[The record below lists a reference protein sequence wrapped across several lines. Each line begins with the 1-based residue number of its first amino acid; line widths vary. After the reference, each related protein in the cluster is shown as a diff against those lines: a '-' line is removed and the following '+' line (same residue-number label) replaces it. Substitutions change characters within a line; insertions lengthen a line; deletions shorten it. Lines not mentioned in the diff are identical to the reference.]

1 VGQNLQ
7 AQASDKRAQQTYE
20 DAEAVLHEAIQIQ
33 QHLMAQD
40 AVLERL
46 IGEASAQ
53 PTVHVQ
59 GPDFSD
65 AQIGQLAD
73 RIMALMTRQA
83 ATRSPGT
90 TSKTAGT

>member
-46 IGEASAQ
+46 IGEVSAPA
-53 PTVHVQ
+53 PTVPVPTSVQ
-59 GPDFSD
+59 QKGRTP
-65 AQIGQLAD
+65 
-73 RIMALMTRQA
+73 
-83 ATRSPGT
+83 
-90 TSKTAGT
+90 